1 MGGEN
6 TSEFSAYHAL
16 HIKKYA
22 FSISEYL
29 KVVLN
34 LISNQCKA
42 TKETVAILIVAVV
55 LKVLFPVNACTSD
68 FSSCQNQQRLSEV
81 NDFPSISRAHQGV
94 QNKSKVWQ

>member
-6 TSEFSAYHAL
+6 ASEFSVYHAH

-22 FSISEYL
+22 FSMSLYL
-29 KVVLN
+29 KVLN

-55 LKVLFPVNACTSD
+55 LKVLFPVNACTLD
-68 FSSCQNQQRLSEV
+68 FSSCQNRQRLSEV
-81 NDFPSISRAHQGV
+81 NDVPSISRAYQGV